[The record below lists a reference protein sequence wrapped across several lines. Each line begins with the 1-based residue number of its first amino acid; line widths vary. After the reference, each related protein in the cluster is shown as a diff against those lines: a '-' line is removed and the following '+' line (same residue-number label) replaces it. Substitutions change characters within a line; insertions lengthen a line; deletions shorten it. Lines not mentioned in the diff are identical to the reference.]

1 VFSGFTVHPDRSA
14 SVQDVLWVVR
24 ECVSGEIML
33 ARLMLSAATEDFAGG
48 GAGWAKRWRG

>member
-33 ARLMLSAATEDFAGG
+33 ARLMLSAATEDFAGD